1 MTMWHLIKEEP
12 VGVQGIIQAVLALG
26 TSFGL
31 GLSNSQIGA
40 ILAVTA
46 AILALLTRQQVTPL
60 ANPKTNEQTPLVTDL
75 GPYDSGLPAK

>member
-1 MTMWHLIKEEP
+1 MTMWHLIKQEP

-31 GLSNSQIGA
+31 GLSNSQMGA

-60 ANPKTNEQTPLVTDL
+60 ANPKTNDQTPSVTDL
-75 GPYDSGLPAK
+75 APCDSVK